1 MKKYLSFILI
11 LGLVYISIPRLAL
24 ATPTYVTAGSLDIT
38 LPSSGAAVDNA
49 VDSGTGSDR
58 IMIIFVSYRNSA
70 AQTITSVSYGGS
82 AATAFGAAVVSAQM
96 TGYLYYLLAPA
107 TGSNTLSVDPST
119 SAGATLASV
128 SWMVFSD
135 VDQTTPYDGYTTG
148 TGTDTNGELTV
159 TSETGDTPFF
169 TMGWRGGGATGGT
182 PTNYTERFDN
192 TFQSGAQMVMGGEG
206 TGAASVSFVGT
217 VDGEFANTGWV
228 TLGANLNAVAG
239 GGGGGYVAFQEII
252 WYSEE

>member
-1 MKKYLSFILI
+1 M
-11 LGLVYISIPRLAL
+11 

-49 VDSGTGSDR
+49 VDSGATGSDR
-58 IMIIFVSYRNSA
+58 IMIILVAYRNAS

-82 AATAFGAAVVSAQM
+82 AATSFGAAVVSVQM

-119 SAGATLASV
+119 SAGDSPASV

-135 VDQTTPYDGYTTG
+135 VDQSTPYDGYTTN

-192 TFQSGAQMVMGGEG
+192 IFQAGAQMVMGGEG
-206 TGAASVSFVGT
+206 TGAASVAFVGT

-228 TLGANLNAVAG
+228 TLGANLNATSAG
-239 GGGGGYVAFQEII
+239 GGGLVHRGLMIGVGI
-252 WYSEE
+252 